1 MDKVTTINMSPTL
14 QKSLSARML
23 AIETPHLIHGL
34 AAVRETKEMHMGNK
48 IVFQRMEKL
57 EAKLVPISATC
68 DTPPSDL
75 PTRTDIT
82 AEMKVY
88 GGWIKTTKL
97 VELQDQNKPL
107 NQFVRL
113 QGIQLR
119 ETEDI
124 LTREMLASTAAL
136 VTCVDGFNG
145 RAIA

>member
-1 MDKVTTINMSPTL
+1 
-14 QKSLSARML
+14 
-23 AIETPHLIHGL
+23 
-34 AAVRETKEMHMGNK
+34 
-48 IVFQRMEKL
+48 
-57 EAKLVPISATC
+57 
-68 DTPPSDL
+68 
-75 PTRTDIT
+75 
-82 AEMKVY
+82 
-88 GGWIKTTKL
+88 
-97 VELQDQNKPL
+97 L

>member
-1 MDKVTTINMSPTL
+1 MLSVLLQSFFRFVHSIN
-14 QKSLSARML
+14 A
-23 AIETPHLIHGL
+23 
-34 AAVRETKEMHMGNK
+34 N
-48 IVFQRMEKL
+48 
-57 EAKLVPISATC
+57 C

-82 AEMKVY
+82 AKMKIY
-88 GGWIKTTKL
+88 GGWIKSTKF

-124 LTREMLASTAAL
+124 LTREMLATTAAL
-136 VTCVDGFNG
+136 VDCADGFNG